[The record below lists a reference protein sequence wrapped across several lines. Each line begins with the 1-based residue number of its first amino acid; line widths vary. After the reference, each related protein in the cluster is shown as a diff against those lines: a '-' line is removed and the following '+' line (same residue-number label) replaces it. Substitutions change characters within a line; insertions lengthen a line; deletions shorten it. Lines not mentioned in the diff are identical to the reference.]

1 MRRVLLL
8 AMIAACGDDGSMS
21 VDGGGGNDSATS
33 DAPPSMCN
41 RTPAAADRTRYV
53 VVSRPYDANGTGA
66 NMYEVLSLTADG
78 TLAQMTPPKLFSLGG
93 RASYG
98 TIPFTP
104 DGKVGFV
111 AFNEGGNIGVFSLDD
126 DGNPTVIHDGWN
138 GAGYPAAVTVGPGG
152 DTLYIV
158 DRNTRN
164 NGGGIYAATINCD
177 GTLTDRGLLAAARS
191 PVGIAFRGSTAVIG
205 ARDLLDHEV
214 LGDEVHLA
222 NLAAT
227 PATRITGGD
236 AFGDDDQVMGQFAL
250 SADGNTVFI
259 GDGNFSGVNR
269 VGIATITDSSVA
281 FAATL
286 TDISDPGGLAVSPF
300 GDVAIVSAAQG
311 NAIFVLDKG
320 GTNGAWRKTALTLP
334 ANPQIPADMV
344 SLDRGMLRGHVWI
357 SENTSVRHVRF
368 TQAGGVENV
377 ASLPFGSGL
386 QNIPGAIGIT
396 P

>member
-1 MRRVLLL
+1 MRHLLL
-8 AMIAACGDDGSMS
+8 LTMIAACGDDGSTS
-21 VDGGGGNDSATS
+21 VDGGGGDGAIS
-33 DAPPSMCN
+33 DAPTSMCN
-41 RTPAAADRTRYV
+41 RMPSAADRTRYV
-53 VVSRPYDANGTGA
+53 VVARPYDAGGTAA

-78 TLAQMTPPKLFSLGG
+78 TLAQMAPPKLFSLGG
-93 RASYG
+93 RASSG

-111 AFNEGGNIGVFSLDD
+111 AFNEGGNIGVFSLDA

-138 GAGYPAAVTVGPGG
+138 GAGYPGAVTVGPGG

-177 GTLTDRGLLAAARS
+177 GTLVDRGLLAAARS

-205 ARDLLDHEV
+205 ARDLLDHQV

-222 NLAAT
+222 NLSTT
-227 PATRITGGD
+227 PATRVAGGD

-250 SADGNTVFI
+250 SADGATVFV
-259 GDGNFSGVNR
+259 GDGNFTGVNR

-300 GDVAIVSAAQG
+300 GDVALVSAAQG
-311 NAIFVLDKG
+311 NAIFKLDKG
-320 GTNGAWRKTALTLP
+320 GTNGAWRKTALALG

-357 SENTSVRHVRF
+357 SENTSVRQVRF
-368 TQAGGVENV
+368 TQAGDVENV
-377 ASLPFGSGL
+377 GSLAFGSGL